1 MLFVQVSYRFL
12 ANLEYH
18 EKVGPS
24 WLPTGDW
31 RRYSSATEWHICNE
45 SLVKV
50 KFPRPVRRVPPQHG
64 QLSRSMPQKL
74 LLPGQEGVCGAS
86 DKKGTKA
93 KRPKG
98 PESKDCIPC
107 QTTLLM
113 NNYRDAGALKD
124 HCNFTR
130 KYRGL
135 RAMPAA

>member
-1 MLFVQVSYRFL
+1 
-12 ANLEYH
+12 
-18 EKVGPS
+18 
-24 WLPTGDW
+24 
-31 RRYSSATEWHICNE
+31 
-45 SLVKV
+45 
-50 KFPRPVRRVPPQHG
+50 
-64 QLSRSMPQKL
+64 MPQKV

-124 HCNFTR
+124 HCNFTG